1 MCHERE
7 HCQDA
12 SQLQGKYAKYAN
24 YFKVGHNAL
33 EFVIDFG
40 QFYVDNGEV
49 RLHTQIVTNPTY
61 AKAMLETLRESID
74 QHERAF
80 GTISTS
86 NE

>member
-1 MCHERE
+1 MNAST
-7 HCQDA
+7 DA
-12 SQLQGKYAKYAN
+12 SQLEGKYAN

-49 RLHTQIVTNPTY
+49 RLHTRIVTNPTY

-74 QHERAF
+74 QYERAF
-80 GTISTS
+80 GIISTR